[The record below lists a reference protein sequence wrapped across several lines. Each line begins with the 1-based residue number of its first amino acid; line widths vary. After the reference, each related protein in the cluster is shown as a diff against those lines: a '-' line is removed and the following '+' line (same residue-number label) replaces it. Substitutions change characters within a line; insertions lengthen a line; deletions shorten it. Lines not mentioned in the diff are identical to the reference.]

1 MSGQDL
7 AVRLVALGAVAVV
20 ANVPLGMWR
29 AHLKKL
35 SPAWFVSIHAS
46 IPAVIAARK
55 ALTVPRAAVFLSIA
69 CAVVGQ
75 QIGVKLERR
84 RLAAKKGGRGSGG
97 AAGGTS
103 AAAGGKGKPS

>member
-84 RLAAKKGGRGSGG
+84 RLAAKKGGKGAG
-97 AAGGTS
+97 AAAS
-103 AAAGGKGKPS
+103 GKAKPS